1 MYNII
6 FTRPQY
12 KIRMGGVTTYIRQ
25 LLSELNKDIFNV
37 VDRKIDIN
45 EYSLDDELTST
56 TTFTNIIIKIRLALY
71 LLSFPYKLRRY
82 KVDIVHANPSFGFIP
97 LIRDGVFILISSFF
111 HKKIFVFI
119 HGWNKKSVH
128 TIMYNKI
135 LLYIFKEIFN
145 RADVFVVLSN
155 EFRNDLIKMGIKR
168 KILVEITMVSDDLV
182 AGFDIR
188 DKLAT
193 KLDKKTIRILFL
205 ARVLKGKGIYE
216 AVDSLHLLRN
226 KHENIEL
233 IIAGE
238 GEDLQ
243 QLKKYVQVNNISNIK
258 FIGYVKGEKKRK
270 AFITSDIYIL
280 PSYTEGMPGS
290 VLEAMAFGLPVVTR
304 NVGGLKDFFENG
316 KHGFITESKSP
327 EDFAFLLKKLIS
339 DKNLRH
345 KISIYNYEYAER
357 RFLSSVVSKRIEA
370 IYLSLMQ

>member
-1 MYNII
+1 
-6 FTRPQY
+6 
-12 KIRMGGVTTYIRQ
+12 MGGVTTYIRQ
-25 LLSELNKDIFNV
+25 FLLNLNKDIFNV

-45 EYSLDDELTST
+45 EYSLHDELTST
-56 TTFTNIIIKIRLALY
+56 TVFTNIIIKIRLALY
-71 LLSFPYKLRRY
+71 FLSFPYKLRRY

-97 LIRDGVFILISSFF
+97 LARDGVFILISSFF

-119 HGWNKKSVH
+119 HGWNKKTVH
-128 TIMYNKI
+128 RIMYNKI

-145 RADVFVVLSN
+145 RADVFVVLAN
-155 EFRNDLIKMGIKR
+155 EFKDDLTKMGIKR
-168 KILVEITMVSDDLV
+168 KIFVETTMVSDDLV

-193 KLDKKTIRILFL
+193 ELDKKTIRILFL
-205 ARVLKGKGIYE
+205 ARITEAKGIYE
-216 AVDSLHLLRN
+216 AVDSLLLLRN
-226 KHENIEL
+226 KHKNIEL
-233 IIAGE
+233 IVAGE

-243 QLKKYVQVNNISNIK
+243 QLKKYAQVNNISNIK
-258 FIGYVKGEKKRK
+258 FIGYVTGEKKRK
-270 AFITSDIYIL
+270 AFILSDIYIF
-280 PSYTEGMPGS
+280 PSYTEGMPTS

-304 NVGGLKDFFENG
+304 NVGGLKDFFKNG

-327 EDFAFLLKKLIS
+327 EDFAFLLEKLIS

-345 KISIYNYEYAER
+345 KVSVYNYEYAKR